1 MATMNISLP
10 DQMKHWIESRI
21 KTGRYADASDY
32 IRALVRLD
40 QENQEKRTR
49 LIALLEK
56 AEKEIEGGKFIDLS
70 SDEEIDALFRDVSSI
85 AKTQHEKITA
95 IVLG

>member
-10 DQMKHWIESRI
+10 DQMKQWVESRMD
-21 KTGRYADASDY
+21 TGRYANTSDY

-56 AEKEIEGGKFIDLS
+56 AEKEIEDGKFIDLN
-70 SDEEIDALFRDVSSI
+70 SDEEIDALFRDVGTK
-85 AKTQHEKITA
+85 AKTRHEKIA
-95 IVLG
+95 AE